1 MPNIKSAKKRVL
13 VNQKKNQE
21 KRILRSE
28 MNTAIKKFN
37 FAVDTNNIAEAEALL
52 PETISIIDSM
62 VTKGIIHKNNA
73 DNKKASL
80 SKRLSDV
87 KSGKVVINIK
97 KDNKTIAAEK
107 AKAAQEAR
115 EAIKAEN
122 NRKKEE
128 ARIAKEKAD
137 TEKAEAEK
145 AAKKVSRKKTTT
157 AAKEEKPVKAEKKTE
172 KKATKKTEKTEKTEK

>member
-21 KRILRSE
+21 NRMLRSE
-28 MNTAIKKFN
+28 LNTAIKKFN
-37 FAVDTNNIAEAEALL
+37 NAIDTNNIADAEAML

-62 VTKGIIHKNNA
+62 VSKGIIHKNNA
-73 DNKKASL
+73 NNKKAAL

-87 KSGKVVINIK
+87 KSGNIVINIK

-115 EAIKAEN
+115 DAIKAEN

-128 ARIAKEKAD
+128 ARLAKEKAEA
-137 TEKAEAEK
+137 EKLEAEK
-145 AAKKVSRKKTTT
+145 AAKKTRRRTVKKDKET
-157 AAKEEKPVKAEKKTE
+157 KEEK
-172 KKATKKTEKTEKTEK
+172 

>member
-21 KRILRSE
+21 NRMLRSE
-28 MNTAIKKFN
+28 LNTAIKKFLN
-37 FAVDTNNIAEAEALL
+37 AIDTNNIADAEAML
-52 PETISIIDSM
+52 PETMSIIDSM
-62 VTKGIIHKNNA
+62 ATKGIIHKNNA
-73 DNKKASL
+73 DNKKAAL
-80 SKRLSDV
+80 SKKLYDV

-115 EAIKAEN
+115 DAIKAEN

-128 ARIAKEKAD
+128 MRLAKEKAEA
-137 TEKAEAEK
+137 EKLEAEK
-145 AAKKVSRKKTTT
+145 AAKKAKRTSKKV
-157 AAKEEKPVKAEKKTE
+157 KEEK
-172 KKATKKTEKTEKTEK
+172 

>member
-21 KRILRSE
+21 NRVLRSQ

-37 FAVDTNNIAEAEALL
+37 FAIDTNNIAEAETLL
-52 PETISIIDSM
+52 PETMSIIDSM
-62 VTKGIIHKNNA
+62 VSKGIIHKNNA
-73 DNKKASL
+73 DNKKAAL

-115 EAIKAEN
+115 DAIKAEN
-122 NRKKEE
+122 KRKKEE
-128 ARIAKEKAD
+128 AKLAKEKAEA
-137 TEKAEAEK
+137 EKLEAEK
-145 AAKKVSRKKTTT
+145 AAKKASRKRTTKKE
-157 AAKEEKPVKAEKKTE
+157 KEEK
-172 KKATKKTEKTEKTEK
+172 